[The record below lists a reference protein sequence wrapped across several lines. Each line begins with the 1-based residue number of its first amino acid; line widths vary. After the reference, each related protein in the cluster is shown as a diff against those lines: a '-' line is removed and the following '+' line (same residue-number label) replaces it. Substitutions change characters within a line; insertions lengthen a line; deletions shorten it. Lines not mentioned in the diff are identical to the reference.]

1 MKKTLLITTLL
12 VLTGSF
18 CRGQADM
25 VILKKRNKTV
35 DRYYIGSYIY
45 FETGKDQRWSGKI
58 YKLKA
63 DTIFIVPIEERV
75 YMHSWGLVLTDT
87 IQLNRIGIA
96 LNTISNIT
104 KRDENLVFVKNGTLL
119 QLLGGGYALLN
130 IINTA
135 TSQDKEPVFG
145 SKNLKNLGIAAGVFG
160 IGTMQRLLYKD
171 YYPLGKK
178 YKLKILML
186 TPDTLKKD
194 GDD

>member
-1 MKKTLLITTLL
+1 MKKTLLITALL
-12 VLTGSF
+12 LLTGSF
-18 CRGQADM
+18 SRAQADM

-35 DRYYIGSYIY
+35 DRYFIGSYIY
-45 FETGKDQRWSGKI
+45 FETEKNQRWSGKI

-75 YMHSWGLVLTDT
+75 YMHNWGLVLTDT
-87 IQLNRIGIA
+87 IELNRIGIA

-104 KRDENLVFVKNGTLL
+104 KRNENLVFVKNGSLL
-119 QLLGGGYALLN
+119 QLLGGGYAVLN
-130 IINTA
+130 VINTV

-160 IGTMQRLLYKD
+160 IGTLQRLLYKD